1 MKMGLTSLDNDDKA
15 FSRRLAPDSKFE
27 SSSMKLHTD
36 LSRLLLFV
44 FMLLAAIVGLHF
56 NKVSN
61 KPSNVLSRSINKSL
75 KQTCKASLEGSITL
89 KDSTL
94 NTFRSRQIYSPEK
107 GLSVSSNIRSANHAL
122 LDAVN
127 AIESLRSAEN
137 ITEYDKEDMYGHPT
151 RHFSGTFNYD
161 GDRDLT
167 AYVFEYWIDMRSLL
181 AVRIN
186 IAKVERNV
194 ITDSDGNTFSKETYL
209 NIRYYDWRE
218 IK

>member
-1 MKMGLTSLDNDDKA
+1 MKMGFTSLDDNNKD
-15 FSRRLAPDSKFE
+15 FSRRRVPVLKTED
-27 SSSMKLHTD
+27 SSMKLHSD

-44 FMLLAAIVGLHF
+44 FMLLAAIVGGHF

-75 KQTCKASLEGSITL
+75 KLTFKASLEGSITL

-94 NTFRSRQIYSPEK
+94 CTFRSRQIYSPEK
-107 GLSVSSNIRSANHAL
+107 GLSVLSNIRSADQAPLDVLSAL
-122 LDAVN
+122 
-127 AIESLRSAEN
+127 ESLRNAEN
-137 ITEYDKEDMYGHPT
+137 ITEYNKEDMYGHPT
-151 RHFSGTFNYD
+151 QHFSGTFNLD
-161 GDRDLT
+161 GDNDSI

-194 ITDSDGNTFSKETYL
+194 LTDSEGNTFSKETYL
-209 NIRYYDWRE
+209 NIRYYDWR
-218 IK
+218 